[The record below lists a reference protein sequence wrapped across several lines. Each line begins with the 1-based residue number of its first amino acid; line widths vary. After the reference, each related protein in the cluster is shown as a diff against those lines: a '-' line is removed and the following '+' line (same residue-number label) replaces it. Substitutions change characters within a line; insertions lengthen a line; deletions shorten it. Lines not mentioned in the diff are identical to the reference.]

1 MYILCYQLLTR
12 FASTESPLVSACRY
26 SYKLYIELRHLVNLF
41 YTFPRKLSRNG
52 TSAQVFDEISMF
64 KNKKTAFGPFYYIP
78 NLGRNHSN
86 FLLPFDY
93 FEEDW
98 RRRIFLNE

>member
-26 SYKLYIELRHLVNLF
+26 FYKLYIELRHLVNLF

-64 KNKKTAFGPFYYIP
+64 KNKKTSVHFIT
-78 NLGRNHSN
+78 
-86 FLLPFDY
+86 FLISV
-93 FEEDW
+93 EII
-98 RRRIFLNE
+98 RIFFFLSITLKKIGEEEYF